1 MKKVAYRPETL
12 AAQPYDIW
20 HFQDTL
26 FVIESFDQLE
36 AEFVRWAKA
45 HQLL

>member
-1 MKKVAYRPETL
+1 VL

-20 HFQDTL
+20 HFQETL

-36 AEFVRWAKA
+36 SEFVRWSLG
-45 HQLL
+45 HHLL